1 MKRFLLVILAVAIFC
16 FVSNLSLAQ
25 DEEKMDYSWGAVVK
39 VLPNEIIVSEYDY
52 DSDGEVNVVYK
63 VSPDTELKNIEAL
76 KDLAEGDSV
85 EISYVVEEE
94 QRIAKVI
101 TLEESYLEEEYF
113 NTEELDEEIE
123 YLPEEPEEVEY

>member
-1 MKRFLLVILAVAIFC
+1 MKRFLWVILAVAIFC

-25 DEEKMDYSWGAVVK
+25 DEEKMDYSWGTVVK
-39 VLPNEIIVSEYDY
+39 VFPNEIIVSEYDY

-63 VSPDTELKNIEAL
+63 VGPDTKLKKIEAL
-76 KDLAEGDSV
+76 KDLTEGDSV

-94 QRIAKVI
+94 ERIAKVI
-101 TLEESYLEEEYF
+101 ALEESYLEEEYF

-123 YLPEEPEEVEY
+123 HLPEKTEE